1 MTRCP
6 KNTWSYCGPTLH
18 PAQLEG
24 IGVAKQC
31 KSDLKGLHSHRRFLF
46 PTRRFVD
53 VNLVR
58 EQWGPPFLVPV
69 ALSRIQSP

>member
-1 MTRCP
+1 MH
-6 KNTWSYCGPTLH
+6 S
-18 PAQLEG
+18 AQLEG
-24 IGVAKQC
+24 VGVAKQC

-46 PTRRFVD
+46 LTRRFVD

-58 EQWGPPFLVPV
+58 EQWGLPFLVPV

>member
-1 MTRCP
+1 M
-6 KNTWSYCGPTLH
+6 H

-31 KSDLKGLHSHRRFLF
+31 KSDLKGLHSHRRILFL
-46 PTRRFVD
+46 TRRFVD

-58 EQWGPPFLVPV
+58 VQWGPPLLVPV